1 MSETSNKT
9 VSSNKILKNVTS
21 TGAGS
26 SYHLW
31 GSKHTFQL
39 FGTTSAGSG
48 SAIVN
53 VEVSNNNSN
62 WEVAGTITLTLGTSS
77 TSDGFA
83 KNAAWRWVRGNVTTL
98 SGTNATVSLIVGG
111 QEPAGLEELS
121 E

>member
-1 MSETSNKT
+1 MSGSSNKM
-9 VSSNKILKNVTS
+9 VSSIKILKNVTS

-26 SYHLW
+26 AFPLW
-31 GSKHTFQL
+31 GSKHSFQM
-39 FGTTSAGSG
+39 FGTTSAGVG
-48 SAIVN
+48 SAVVN
-53 VEVSNNNSN
+53 VEVSNNASN

-83 KNAAWRWVRGNVTTL
+83 KNAAWRWARGNVTTL
-98 SGTNATVSLIVGG
+98 SGTGATISLIVGG